1 MYDIIILGAG
11 ISGLTIGAQLK
22 KQGANYLIIDKG
34 RSVGG
39 RMATRRGDD
48 TRFDHGAQ
56 FVSSNQVGQIPS
68 TSWSP
73 WVQEEEQIL
82 YANSQGMNAA
92 AKLAA
97 ENLSILLNTRV
108 EKIAGKTLYFE
119 NGDSVQGK
127 KIIITFPLP
136 QALELLKNSQITYP
150 PNLKNVVYA
159 KSLVA
164 LITLN
169 DQILNFSDIKFLK
182 NPQSSIATISNQKS
196 KGLTKKLS
204 LTVTMTPEFSEKYF
218 SDPDDESLEKIV
230 QEFTAYLSE
239 NFDISNQNSGNIINS
254 AELKKWKY
262 SYPLNP
268 LFTGHLMVDEF
279 ILLTGDAFC
288 GGDVVKVADAASKIP
303 LWDFLTER

>member
-1 MYDIIILGAG
+1 MYDIIVLGAG

-56 FVSSNQVGQIPS
+56 FVSSNQIGEIPS

-73 WVQEEEQIL
+73 WVQEEEQTL

-92 AKLAA
+92 AKLIA
-97 ENLSILLNTRV
+97 ENLCILLNTRV
-108 EKIAGKTLYFE
+108 EKIVGKTLYFE

-159 KSLVA
+159 KSLVG

-169 DQILNFSDIKFLK
+169 DKILNFSDR
-182 NPQSSIATISNQKS
+182 
-196 KGLTKKLS
+196 
-204 LTVTMTPEFSEKYF
+204 V
-218 SDPDDESLEKIV
+218 
-230 QEFTAYLSE
+230 
-239 NFDISNQNSGNIINS
+239 
-254 AELKKWKY
+254 
-262 SYPLNP
+262 
-268 LFTGHLMVDEF
+268 
-279 ILLTGDAFC
+279 
-288 GGDVVKVADAASKIP
+288 
-303 LWDFLTER
+303 